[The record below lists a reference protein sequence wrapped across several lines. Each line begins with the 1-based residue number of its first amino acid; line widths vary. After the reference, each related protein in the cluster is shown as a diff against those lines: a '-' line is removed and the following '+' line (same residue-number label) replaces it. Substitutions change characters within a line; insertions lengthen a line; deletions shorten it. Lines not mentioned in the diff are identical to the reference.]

1 VSGPLLALFVAA
13 GPVAG
18 VVYDDA
24 NGNGRRDAGEPG
36 LPGVGVSDG
45 RALVESG
52 SDGAYRIA
60 DGAGRQV
67 FVVLPGDRR
76 AVGGWYK
83 PREAQVDF
91 ALASAPA
98 PAEWRL
104 AHLSDTHVHPGNVD
118 RTRRALALA
127 AERKVE
133 LAVVSGDLIK
143 DALRVGEPVARPLFE
158 LYAAEVAKAGFPV
171 RSTPGNH
178 EVFGIERHLSYVR
191 PDHASFAKGMYE
203 ETLGPRYSAFS
214 RGRIHFVMLDTVGV
228 DDLWYYG
235 FLDAEQLDWIRR
247 DVARLAPGSVVVTV
261 GHIPL
266 RSGGLSMG
274 GDFAGFF
281 GELITV
287 NGQSGYR
294 HLVRNA
300 AALAEALRPARWTLA
315 LQGHTHL
322 AERLRAWDGGI
333 TRYHTS
339 TSVDRQPQF
348 DRGPRGFF
356 VYRVRGDE
364 IDDGELVALDQAPGG
379 GD

>member
-1 VSGPLLALFVAA
+1 VTAPLLVLLAAA

-18 VVYDDA
+18 VVFDDA
-24 NGNGRRDAGEPG
+24 DRDGRRGAGERG
-36 LPGVGVSDG
+36 LHGVAVSDG

-52 SDGAYRIA
+52 PDGAYRIPDA
-60 DGAGRQV
+60 TGRHV
-67 FVVLPGDRR
+67 FVVLPGDRN
-76 AVGGWYK
+76 AIGGWYK
-83 PREAQVDF
+83 PRAGQVDF
-91 ALASAPA
+91 PLAPVPA
-98 PAEWRL
+98 PVEWRF
-104 AHLSDTHVHPGNVD
+104 AHLSDTHVHPGNVE

-143 DALRVGEPVARPLFE
+143 DALRVDESVARPLFE
-158 LYAAEVAKAGFPV
+158 LYAAETAKAPFPV
-171 RSTPGNH
+171 RSAPGNH
-178 EVFGIERHLSYVR
+178 DVFGIERHLSYVR
-191 PDHASFAKGMYE
+191 PDHPAFGKGMYE
-203 ETLGPRYSAFS
+203 ETLGPRFSAFS
-214 RGRIHFVMLDTVGV
+214 RGGVHFVMLDTVGI

-266 RSGGLSMG
+266 RSGALSMG

-281 GELITV
+281 GELISV
-287 NGQSGYR
+287 SGVSGYR

-300 AALAEALRPARWTLA
+300 AALADALKPVRWTLA

-339 TSVDRQPQF
+339 TAVDRQPQH
-348 DRGPRGFF
+348 DRGPRGLF

-364 IDDGELVALDQAPGG
+364 IDDGELLAPDEAGVEVR
-379 GD
+379 